1 MGKKSSKLFFLFAL
15 FVFALA
21 FVNCEKQAVDKNK
34 QTVNQYDA
42 MLDRLEKTVDEYAA
56 IMDRVK
62 AGNIYALQDVT
73 EKLTE
78 MRPILLE
85 IGAKVDLMDE
95 AQKDRFAKIVEKQ
108 QAAGSS

>member
-1 MGKKSSKLFFLFAL
+1 MSKKSSKIFFLFTL

-21 FVNCEKQAVDKNK
+21 FVNCKKQV
-34 QTVNQYDA
+34 VNQYDA

-62 AGNIYALQDVT
+62 AGNIYALQDAT
-73 EKLTE
+73 EKLNE

-85 IGAKVDLMDE
+85 VGAKVDLMDE
-95 AQKDRFAKIVEKQ
+95 AQKDQFMKIVEKQ
-108 QAAGSS
+108 QAAGAEG